1 MRRSEERR
9 AKEVVT
15 ESLPRVVSM
24 RHVNTICFYYY
35 ITPTTYCIM

>member
-15 ESLPRVVSM
+15 ESLPRVVSIL
-24 RHVNTICFYYY
+24 HVNTICFYY
-35 ITPTTYCIM
+35 ITLTTYCIM